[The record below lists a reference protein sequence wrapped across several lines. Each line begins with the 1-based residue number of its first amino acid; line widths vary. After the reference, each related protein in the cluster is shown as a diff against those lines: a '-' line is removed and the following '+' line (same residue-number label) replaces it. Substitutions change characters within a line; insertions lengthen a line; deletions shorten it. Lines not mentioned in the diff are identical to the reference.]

1 MRSPGEKYRPSN
13 GTEGMGFKEKFCLQ
27 CIHCDPN
34 PSGKKQCKI
43 WFRAL
48 AYETNEP
55 EYPTE
60 WTYDEKGKPTC
71 TNWTKWDWGND
82 GNPDDPENPKAPIPN
97 DPNQLSLFPVYP
109 DERDFIKV
117 EKEEIKIA
125 IN

>member
-13 GTEGMGFKEKFCLQ
+13 GTEGMGFEEKFCLQ

-43 WFRAL
+43 WFMAL
-48 AYETNEP
+48 NYETNEP

-71 TNWTKWDWGND
+71 TNWTKWDWRMD
-82 GNPDDPENPKAPIPN
+82 GDPDDPENPKAPIPN

-109 DERDFIKV
+109 DERDFTKV
-117 EKEEIKIA
+117 EKELRKY
-125 IN
+125 